1 MSEAKMK
8 VRIFIGP
15 RVNEHMNYGNYGDFQ
30 EITKTLV
37 LEEFKLDVK
46 NFLGNHIS
54 ANNKQLVQRRLQAHR
69 MMEHTIPLKIH
80 FLRSH
85 LDLLATLEMS
95 ATTKVKG
102 FTRTFA
108 PCSTATRMDGV
119 R

>member
-1 MSEAKMK
+1 MK
-8 VRIFIGP
+8 VGIFIGP
-15 RVNEHMNYGNYGDFQ
+15 RVSELMNYGNYGDFQ

-37 LEEFKLDVK
+37 LEKFKLDVD
-46 NFLGNHIS
+46 NFLGYHIS
-54 ANNKQLVQRRLQAHR
+54 PNNKQLVRRRLQAHR
-69 MMEHTIPLKIH
+69 MMEHAMPLKIH

-85 LDLLATLEMS
+85 LDLSATLEMS

-102 FTRTFA
+102 FTRAFT

>member
-1 MSEAKMK
+1 MK
-8 VRIFIGP
+8 VGIFIGP
-15 RVNEHMNYGNYGDFQ
+15 GVSELMNYGNYGDLQ

-37 LEEFKLDVK
+37 LEEFKLDVE

-54 ANNKQLVQRRLQAHR
+54 PNNKHLVQRRLQAHR
-69 MMEHTIPLKIH
+69 MMEHTITLKIH

-85 LDLLATLEMS
+85 LDLLTTLEMS

-102 FTRTFA
+102 FS